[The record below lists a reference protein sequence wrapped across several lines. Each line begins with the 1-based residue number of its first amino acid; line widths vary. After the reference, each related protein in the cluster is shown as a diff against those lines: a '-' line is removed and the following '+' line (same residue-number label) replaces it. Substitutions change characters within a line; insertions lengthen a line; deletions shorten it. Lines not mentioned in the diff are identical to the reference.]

1 VSLVDHVIVR
11 TLPLVPRGIVQRVSS
26 RYIAGAEL
34 ADAQGVVR
42 ALNADGKL
50 ATLDVL
56 GEEVT
61 GAAEASAFAHA
72 YVDVLA
78 AIDADGLDANVS
90 VKPTALGLELGREV
104 FRANLGTVVRAA
116 AERGNF
122 VRIDMEDS
130 ATTDAT
136 LATYRELRAAGHDN
150 LGIVLQSAL
159 RRTLADVRALAELR
173 PSVRVCKGI
182 YIEREEI
189 AFTDPDE
196 IRRSFLDSVAA
207 LLDGGSRVALATHD
221 EPLLADC
228 LRLVRERGLEPHEY
242 ELQFLLG
249 VKPDVATRLARD
261 GHRLRVYV
269 PFGPRWYEYS
279 VRRLRENPRMA
290 TTVARALLRRPA
302 TRR

>member
-1 VSLVDHVIVR
+1 MTLVDRAIAR
-11 TLPLVPRGIVQRVSS
+11 TLPLVPRAVVGRVAA

-34 ADAQGVVR
+34 ADACRVVR
-42 ALNADGKL
+42 SLNAEGKP

-61 GAAEASAFAHA
+61 SPTEAAVFAAA
-72 YVDVLA
+72 YLEVLA
-78 AIDADGLDANVS
+78 VVEREGLDANVS
-90 VKPTALGLELGREV
+90 VKPTALGLELGRDV
-104 FRANLGTVVRAA
+104 FHENLETVVRAA

-122 VRIDMEDS
+122 VRVDMEDS

-136 LATYRELRAAGHDN
+136 LATYRELREAGHEN
-150 LGIVLQSAL
+150 LGIVLQAGL
-159 RRTLADVRALAELR
+159 RRTLDDVRALADLR

-182 YIEREEI
+182 YVEPEEI
-189 AFTDPDE
+189 AFADADE
-196 IRRSFLDSVAA
+196 IRESFARTVEG
-207 LLDGGSRVALATHD
+207 LLDAGCYVAVATHD
-221 EPLLADC
+221 ERLLDRC
-228 LRLVRERGLEPHEY
+228 LRLVRERGLGPDRY

-249 VKPDVATRLARD
+249 VKPDVATRLVHQ

-290 TTVARALLRRPA
+290 TTIALALLRRPA